1 MCYRSIKMMLNKKI
15 RRMISKKLSFTN
27 GWSIEE
33 ERYNELVKEL
43 ATEIILV
50 IEKEWNQRRKK

>member
-1 MCYRSIKMMLNKKI
+1 
-15 RRMISKKLSFTN
+15 MISKKLSFTN